1 MSFTDKELK
10 QDLGIKQRGG
20 SRPNSG
26 RKKGIETKTIAFRV
40 PTDKEQEYKSHLT
53 YLFNSLKELDKLGIL
68 SVK

>member
-1 MSFTDKELK
+1 MNNKPT
-10 QDLGIKQRGG
+10 RGG
-20 SRPNSG
+20 SRKGSG

-53 YLFNSLKELDKLGIL
+53 HLFNSLKELDKLGIL